1 MTSMNKQKI
10 RFIINPI
17 SGKKHKD
24 HLPKQIKEH
33 LDHTKYD
40 SEICISQYP
49 GHACILAKDAINQ
62 HFDILAVAGG
72 DGSINEVGTPLIGT
86 DMAMAVIPCGSGNGL
101 SRCMNI
107 PLDPVKALQIIN
119 ENHRRKIDTVTVNGQ
134 PFISISGT
142 GYDAKVAEDYSKDP
156 RRGFETYFRYIIR
169 NYITMKEQPYTII
182 MPNETMDVK
191 AFFISFANSNQ
202 MGYDFPISPKASL
215 WDGKVDLCIVQKPN
229 PLELPIMGG
238 FMIDGKMDKAPK
250 VKIVQT
256 TEATIIRPKADVIN
270 LDGESIMME
279 KDLHLK
285 VNPLSLNIIC
295 HETQE

>member
-1 MTSMNKQKI
+1 MSKLKI

-17 SGKKHKD
+17 SGKKHKE
-24 HLPKQIKEH
+24 HLPQQIEEH
-33 LDHTKYD
+33 LDHSKFD
-40 SEICISQYP
+40 HEICISQYA
-49 GHACILAKDAINQ
+49 GHATILAKDAINQ

-86 DMAMAVIPCGSGNGL
+86 NMALAIIPCGSGNGL

-107 PLDPVKALQIIN
+107 PLDPIKALQIIN
-119 ENHRRKIDTVTVNGQ
+119 NNQYRKIDTVTVNGQ
-134 PFISISGT
+134 SFISISGT

-156 RRGFETYFRYIIR
+156 RRGFETYFRYIVR

-182 MPNETMDVK
+182 MPDETLQIK

-202 MGYDFPISPKASL
+202 MGYDFPISPHASL

-229 PLELPIMGG
+229 PLELPIIGG
-238 FMIDGKMDKAPK
+238 YMIDGMMDKAPK
-250 VKIVQT
+250 VKIIQT
-256 TEATIIRPKADVIN
+256 PEATIIRPKADVIN

-295 HETQE
+295 NETQK

>member
-1 MTSMNKQKI
+1 MNKLKI

-24 HLPKQIKEH
+24 QLPRQIEEH
-33 LDHTKYD
+33 LDHTRFD
-40 SEICISQYP
+40 HEIFVSQYA
-49 GHACILAKDAINQ
+49 GHASILAKDAINQ
-62 HFDILAVAGG
+62 NVDILAVAGG

-86 DMAMAVIPCGSGNGL
+86 DMALAVIPCGSGNGL
-101 SRCMNI
+101 SRCMNL
-107 PLDPVKALQIIN
+107 PLDPVKALQLIN
-119 ENHRRKIDTVTVNGQ
+119 DNQRCKIDTVNVNDL

-169 NYITMKEQPYTII
+169 NYITMKEQPYTVIT
-182 MPNETMDVK
+182 PDETLNVQ

-202 MGYDFPISPKASL
+202 MGYDFPISPHASL
-215 WDGKVDLCIVQKPN
+215 RDGKVDLCIVQKPN

-238 FMIDGKMDKAPK
+238 FMIDGMMDKAPK
-250 VKIVQT
+250 VKIIQT
-256 TEATIIRPKADVIN
+256 PEATIIRPKADVIN
-270 LDGESIMME
+270 LDGESVMMK
-279 KDLHLK
+279 KDLYLK

-295 HETQE
+295 HETQK

>member
-1 MTSMNKQKI
+1 MSKQKI

-24 HLPKQIKEH
+24 HLPQQIEGH
-33 LDHTKYD
+33 LDHSKFD
-40 SEICISQYP
+40 HEVFISEYA
-49 GHACILAKDAINQ
+49 GHAKLLAQDAIEQ

-86 DMAMAVIPCGSGNGL
+86 DIALAVIPCGSGNGL
-101 SRCMNI
+101 SRYMNI
-107 PLDPVKALQIIN
+107 PLDPVKALQVIN
-119 ENHRRKIDTVTVNGQ
+119 GNFRRKIDTVNVNGL

-156 RRGFETYFRYIIR
+156 RRGFETYFRYIVR

-182 MPNETMDVK
+182 MPDNTLEVN

-238 FMIDGKMDKAPK
+238 FMIDGMMDKAPK
-250 VKIVQT
+250 VKIIQT

-295 HETQE
+295 HETQK